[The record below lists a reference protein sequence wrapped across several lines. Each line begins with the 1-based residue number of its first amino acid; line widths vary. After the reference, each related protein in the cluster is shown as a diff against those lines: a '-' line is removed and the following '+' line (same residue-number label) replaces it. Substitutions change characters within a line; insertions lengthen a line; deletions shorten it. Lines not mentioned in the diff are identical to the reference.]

1 MECGVDTLTQLWEE
15 THGPCVGQMGL
26 RGDIVLAKHAEGG
39 GHNTEWPHEGKVV
52 QKRENGA
59 TESRMLR

>member
-1 MECGVDTLTQLWEE
+1 M
-15 THGPCVGQMGL
+15 
-26 RGDIVLAKHAEGG
+26 LAKHAEGG